1 MKKIICFIYL
11 LLFSS
16 FVYSQKIDTLIDN
29 GVYHSFFNYSLKEP
43 IFVRYKLYNGGGDC
57 SRKGFNFKSEDFT
70 AKKKD
75 YAHSGYDI
83 GHLANAEDFA
93 FDCQKDEATF
103 RFYNA
108 LPQTANLNRGVW
120 KVDETDIRE
129 LSKTDTLLILC
140 GGVFNDSLYIGDCV
154 SVPNY
159 CWKIVYSY
167 SQNKIVLCKL
177 YTNTRV
183 GATSTDISPS
193 IIISYIK
200 IDILKYLNYNYK
212 NIN

>member
-1 MKKIICFIYL
+1 MKRVLLIISLFIYN
-11 LLFSS
+11 FT
-16 FVYSQKIDTLIDN
+16 YAQKIDTLIDN
-29 GVYHSFFNYSLKEP
+29 GVYQSFFNYSLKEP
-43 IFVRYKLYNGGGDC
+43 IFVRYILYNGGGNC
-57 SRKGFNFKSEDFT
+57 SRKGFSFKSENFT

-93 FDCQKDEATF
+93 FDCKKDEATF

-120 KVDETDIRE
+120 KIDENDIRE
-129 LSKTDTLLILC
+129 ISKKDTLLILC
-140 GGVFNDSLYIGDCV
+140 GGVFTDSLYIGDCV
-154 SVPNY
+154 SVPIY

-167 SQNKIVLCKL
+167 SQNEIIFCKL
-177 YTNTRV
+177 YNNTPI
-183 GATSTDISPS
+183 GASSVDVSTSA
-193 IIISYIK
+193 IIAYTK
-200 IDILKYLNYNYK
+200 INILKYLNYNYK